1 MFFEAQTHVFN
12 FFNAYAKIVSEVS
25 FEATQE
31 EVFSLNLACIA
42 AKIWLPNQMLQRLA
56 IAFAQVK
63 FFI

>member
-42 AKIWLPNQMLQRLA
+42 AKI
-56 IAFAQVK
+56 
-63 FFI
+63 